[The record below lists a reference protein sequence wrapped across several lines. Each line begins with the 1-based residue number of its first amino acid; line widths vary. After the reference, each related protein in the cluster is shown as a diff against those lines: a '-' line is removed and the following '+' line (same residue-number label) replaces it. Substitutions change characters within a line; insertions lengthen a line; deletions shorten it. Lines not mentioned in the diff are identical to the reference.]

1 MKTRKLTPLK
11 IFIKEKFGDAV
22 PMRTAQYWCQ
32 NGYIECAEKVGRQ
45 WFVDVEAFE
54 NRTGNE
60 LVDSIL
66 MAS

>member
-1 MKTRKLTPLK
+1 MSKSKLTPLK
-11 IFIKEKFGDAV
+11 KFVKEKFGDDV
-22 PMRTAQYWCQ
+22 SMRTAQHWCQ
-32 NGYIECAEKVGRQ
+32 NGHITCAEKIGRQ

-60 LVDSIL
+60 LVDRIL